1 MRIDPALRRTSQTL
15 GNRIGRGISPGRRAL
30 AVALLAVGLLLTA
43 LSACDLASEL
53 PVVETPSESAVTSTR
68 ATLPNNWIKLAPAP
82 FFPPVAFDSVI
93 VSLGSGGGAAAGRS
107 NANDAGFATPGGI
120 AVQADGPVY
129 VSDMTLGTVQSIDP
143 VKWALQDSEAA
154 AGREAVSIGGDL
166 VAPSRLIVDGRGRL
180 IIATLDRIELIEP
193 SQAAIVVAGNGEA
206 GFAGDGGT
214 AANAQFNGNSGMAID
229 SEGNLLVADRGNG
242 RLRRIDAS
250 GIVSTIAGTGD
261 SASTGDGGPAVEASL
276 DKPVDVAV
284 GPDGSI
290 FVAELG
296 GHRIRRIGRDGIINT
311 YTGIG
316 IAGFSGDGGPAVE
329 ASLNSPRAIEV
340 DSEGNL
346 YIADWRN
353 NVLRRVAVDGS
364 IRTVAGLASEG
375 ALREGRPAFAVAL
388 PPPLDMALGPEGT
401 LYLLLQGARTVYLLR
416 PPSGAQATDEC
427 DGAPSQPDPRAPLI
441 ADGVALIVAGDAD
454 AGFAGDGG
462 PISEARFAIPQS
474 FAIADDGRIFVADS
488 GNHRIRVIS
497 TGGEVSTFAG
507 TGEPGYSGDGGEAGE
522 ARLSG
527 PKAIEVD
534 ARGNVFFF
542 DSGNFRIRRIDRCGI
557 IETVA
562 GSGEPGSDG
571 DGGPA
576 LIASFRDVSGLAFDN
591 RGNLYAADPASN
603 RVRVI
608 SRDGFISSFAGTG
621 QPESGADGGPAA
633 NTPLDGP
640 ADVAR
645 HSDGS
650 MLIAEQRAGKI
661 RRVSAF
667 GEVTTLVGPGAV
679 DGEFEG
685 PLDQVRVQDPVSL
698 VTDADGNV
706 YLAQL
711 TAGLVSKIAPDGAVT
726 IVAGNPAGTG
736 VPGDPA
742 VDVALPAPL
751 VIQLDGRGNLYVLES
766 AGLLWRAGAG

>member
-1 MRIDPALRRTSQTL
+1 MRIDLAFRRPPQTL
-15 GNRIGRGISPGRRAL
+15 GNRIGSGISPGRGAL
-30 AVALLAVGLLLTA
+30 ATALLALGLLLPS
-43 LSACDLASEL
+43 LSACDLAPESS
-53 PVVETPSESAVTSTR
+53 VAETPSEPAV
-68 ATLPNNWIKLAPAP
+68 APALETLPNNWVKLDPAP
-82 FFPPVAFDSVI
+82 VFPPVAFDSVI
-93 VSLGSGGGAAAGRS
+93 VSLAGSETAGRRS
-107 NANDAGFATPGGI
+107 NASNAGFATPSGI
-120 AVQADGPVY
+120 AVQAGGPVY
-129 VSDMTLGTVQSIDP
+129 VSDVTQGTVQSIDLA
-143 VKWALQDSEAA
+143 KWTPQGTETA
-154 AGREAVSIGGDL
+154 AGSESVSIGGDL

-180 IIATLDRIELIEP
+180 IIATLDRIVLIEP
-193 SQAAIVVAGNGEA
+193 GQAAIVVAGNGEA

-250 GIVSTIAGTGD
+250 GVVSTIAGTGD
-261 SASTGDGGPAVEASL
+261 NESTGDGGPAVAASL
-276 DKPVDVAV
+276 DRPVDVAV

-296 GHRIRRIGRDGIINT
+296 GHRIRRIGRDGVINT
-311 YTGIG
+311 YAGVG
-316 IAGFSGDGGPAVE
+316 IAGFDGDGGPAVE
-329 ASLNSPRAIEV
+329 ALLNSPRAIEV

-353 NVLRRVAVDGS
+353 SVLRRVAVDGS
-364 IRTVAGLASEG
+364 ISTVAGLASQG

-388 PPPLDMALGPEGT
+388 PPPLDLALGPEGT
-401 LYLLLQGARTVYLLR
+401 LYLLLQGTRTVHLLR
-416 PPSGAQATDEC
+416 PPSDARETDDCYGAAS
-427 DGAPSQPDPRAPLI
+427 APVPRAPLI
-441 ADGVALIVAGDAD
+441 ADGIALIVAGDTD

-462 PISEARFAIPQS
+462 PVSEARFAIPQS
-474 FAIADDGRIFVADS
+474 FAISDDGRIFVADS

-497 TGGEVSTFAG
+497 TSGEVSTFAG
-507 TGEPGYSGDGGEAGE
+507 TGEPGYSGDGGEADA
-522 ARLSG
+522 ARISG

-534 ARGNVFFF
+534 SRGNVFFF

-562 GSGEPGSDG
+562 GSGKPGSDG

-576 LIASFRDVSGLAFDN
+576 LIASFRDVSGLAFDD

-608 SRDGFISSFAGTG
+608 SSDGFISSFAGTG
-621 QPESGADGGPAA
+621 QPESGADGGQAA

-645 HSDGS
+645 HGDGS
-650 MLIAEQRAGKI
+650 ILIAEQRAGKI

-667 GEVTTLVGPGAV
+667 GEVTTLAGPGAV
-679 DGEFEG
+679 EGEFEG
-685 PLDQVRVQDPVSL
+685 PLDQVRIQDPVSL

-711 TAGLVSKIAPDGAVT
+711 TAGLVSKIARDGAVT

-736 VPGDPA
+736 SPGDPA
-742 VDVALPAPL
+742 VEVALPAPL

>member
-1 MRIDPALRRTSQTL
+1 MRTNLAFRQTPRTLRGRVGRGVSLRR
-15 GNRIGRGISPGRRAL
+15 GIFAMP
-30 AVALLAVGLLLTA
+30 LLVLVLLLPIFW
-43 LSACDLASEL
+43 ACDLISEL
-53 PVVETPSESAVTSTR
+53 SIAETPSEVAASSTPE
-68 ATLPNNWIKLAPAP
+68 TLTNNWVKLDPAS
-82 FFPPVAFDSVI
+82 FFPPVAFNSVI
-93 VSLGSGGGAAAGRS
+93 VSLVGGEAAGNGS
-107 NANDAGFATPGGI
+107 TLDGSGFATPGGV
-120 AVQADGPVY
+120 AVQAEGPVY
-129 VSDMTLGTVQSIDP
+129 VSDMTQGTIQSIDP
-143 VKWALQDSEAA
+143 ADWPLQESKAASDSK
-154 AGREAVSIGGDL
+154 AVNIEGDL
-166 VAPSRLIVDGRGRL
+166 IAPSRLIVDGRGRL
-180 IIATLDRIELIEP
+180 IIATLDRIELIQP
-193 SQAAIVVAGNGEA
+193 GQPAIVVAGNGKA

-214 AANAQFNGNSGMAID
+214 AVNAQFNGNSGMAID
-229 SEGNLLVADRGNG
+229 AEGNLLIADRGNG

-250 GIVSTIAGTGD
+250 GMISTIAGTG
-261 SASTGDGGPAVEASL
+261 ASQSSGDGGPAVEASL

-296 GHRIRRIGRDGIINT
+296 GHRIRRIGRDGIIST
-311 YTGIG
+311 YTGTG
-316 IAGFSGDGGPAVE
+316 VAGFTGDGGRAVE
-329 ASLNSPRAIEV
+329 ASLNSPRAIDV

-353 NVLRRVAVDGS
+353 SVLRRVGVDGS

-388 PPPLDMALGPEGT
+388 PPPLDLALGPEGT
-401 LYLLLQGARTVYLLR
+401 LYLLLQGTRTVHLLR
-416 PPSGAQATDEC
+416 PPSNVESTDDCNGPPLE
-427 DGAPSQPDPRAPLI
+427 PDFRAPLI
-441 ADGVALIVAGDAD
+441 PDGVALIVVGDAD

-462 PISEARFAIPQS
+462 LVSEARFAIPQS
-474 FAIADDGRIFVADS
+474 FAIAGDGRIFIADS

-497 TGGEVSTFAG
+497 TAGEVSTFAG
-507 TGEPGYSGDGGEAGE
+507 IGEPGYSGDGGKAGE

-562 GSGEPGSDG
+562 GSGRPGSEG

-576 LIASFRDVSGLAFDN
+576 LIASFRDVSGLAFDD

-608 SRDGFISSFAGTG
+608 STDGFISTFAGTG
-621 QPESGADGGPAA
+621 RPESGADGGPAV

-640 ADVAR
+640 ADVVR
-645 HSDGS
+645 YGDGS

-661 RRVSAF
+661 RKVSSS
-667 GEVTTLVGPGAV
+667 GEISTLAGPGVA

-685 PLDQVRVQDPVSL
+685 PLGQVRVQDPVSL
-698 VTDADGNV
+698 ATDAAGNI

-711 TAGLVSKIAPDGAVT
+711 TAGLVSRIAPDGAVT

-736 VPGDPA
+736 VPGDLA

-766 AGLLWRAGAG
+766 AGLLWRAGHG

>member
-1 MRIDPALRRTSQTL
+1 MP
-15 GNRIGRGISPGRRAL
+15 
-30 AVALLAVGLLLTA
+30 LLVLVLLLPTFW
-43 LSACDLASEL
+43 ACDLISEL
-53 PVVETPSESAVTSTR
+53 PVSETPSEVTSSPTPE
-68 ATLPNNWIKLAPAP
+68 TLTNNWVRLDPAS
-82 FFPPVAFDSVI
+82 FFPPVAFNSVI
-93 VSLGSGGGAAAGRS
+93 VSLAGGEAAGDGS
-107 NANDAGFATPGGI
+107 PLDSSGFATPGGI
-120 AVQADGPVY
+120 AVQAEGPVY
-129 VSDMTLGTVQSIDP
+129 VSDMTQGTIQSVDP
-143 VKWALQDSEAA
+143 ADWLLQESRAA
-154 AGREAVSIGGDL
+154 SGTKASNIEGGL
-166 VAPSRLIVDGRGRL
+166 IAPSRLIVDGRGRL
-180 IIATLDRIELIEP
+180 IIATLDRIELIQP
-193 SQAAIVVAGNGEA
+193 GQPAIVIAGNGKA

-214 AANAQFNGNSGMAID
+214 AVNAQFNGNSGMAID
-229 SEGNLLVADRGNG
+229 AEGNLLIADRGNG

-250 GIVSTIAGTGD
+250 GMISTIAGTGG
-261 SASTGDGGPAVEASL
+261 SQSSGDGGPAVEASL

-284 GPDGSI
+284 GPDGSV

-296 GHRIRRIGRDGIINT
+296 GHRIRRIGRDGIIST
-311 YTGIG
+311 YTGTG
-316 IAGFSGDGGPAVE
+316 VAGFAGDGGRAVE
-329 ASLNSPRAIEV
+329 ASLNSPRAIDV

-353 NVLRRVAVDGS
+353 SVLRRVSVDGS

-388 PPPLDMALGPEGT
+388 PPPLDLALGPEGT
-401 LYLLLQGARTVYLLR
+401 LYLLLQGTRTVHQLR
-416 PPSGAQATDEC
+416 PPSNVESTDDCNGPPVE
-427 DGAPSQPDPRAPLI
+427 PDFRAPLI
-441 ADGVALIVAGDAD
+441 PDGVALIVVGDAD

-462 PISEARFAIPQS
+462 LVSEARFAIPQS
-474 FAIADDGRIFVADS
+474 FAIAGDGRIFIADS

-497 TGGEVSTFAG
+497 TAGEVSTFAG
-507 TGEPGYSGDGGEAGE
+507 TGEPGYSGDGGNAGE

-562 GSGEPGSDG
+562 GSGRPGSEG

-576 LIASFRDVSGLAFDN
+576 LIASFRDVSGLAFDD

-608 SRDGFISSFAGTG
+608 SNDGFISTFAGTG
-621 QPESGADGGPAA
+621 RPESGADGGPAV

-645 HSDGS
+645 YGDGS

-661 RRVSAF
+661 RKVSSS
-667 GEVTTLVGPGAV
+667 GEISTLAGTGLA

-685 PLDQVRVQDPVSL
+685 PVGQVRVQDPVSL
-698 VTDADGNV
+698 ATDAAGNI

-711 TAGLVSKIAPDGAVT
+711 TAGLVSRIAPDGAVT

-766 AGLLWRAGAG
+766 AGLLWRAGNG